1 MRRHDNAFPT
11 LSCILLKLK
20 RSCNTHQTFSL
31 SDNTILSILVRVWL
45 GSKNLRAPIL
55 YPCYFCDYMFKAIKD
70 PQFCIAIP
78 LYHEQGIFNYITTET
93 FTPVGPLLV
102 PLVKRYFQMSWALSI
117 TTKKS
122 SLLKKLHLRA
132 FSCPLTISAFHLI
145 ESQHSIVFRYA

>member
-1 MRRHDNAFPT
+1 MRGHGNAFPT
-11 LSCILLKLK
+11 LSCISLKLK

-31 SDNTILSILVRVWL
+31 SDNSISSILVLVWL

-55 YPCYFCDYMFKAIKD
+55 YSYYLCDYMFTAIKD

-78 LYHEQGIFNYITTET
+78 LYIYLASRSFACPSI
-93 FTPVGPLLV
+93 
-102 PLVKRYFQMSWALSI
+102 VKRYFQMSWALSI
-117 TTKKS
+117 ISKKS